1 MTQQT
6 PQAQATAPHLP
17 VIDLDA
23 YFRRIG
29 YTGERTATL
38 ETLRALQRLHTAAIP
53 FENLSPLL
61 GLPVLL
67 DLDSLQ
73 QKMVYGRRGGYC
85 FEQNRLLRHVLQT
98 LGFRVQ
104 GLAARVLWNVPD
116 GVVNAISHKLL
127 KVAVS
132 DEWYLAD
139 VGFGGLS
146 PTGPIKL
153 ELNTV
158 QATPHEPFRL
168 IEANEE
174 LVLQA
179 HVKDEWRPLYGFT
192 LREHLAPDYEM
203 FSWYLCHHPD
213 SYFRNN
219 LAVARSTSDRRY
231 GLRNTVFT
239 THWLNGISEQRQ
251 LTSVA
256 EICKVLDEVFW
267 ITVPP
272 TAHLDETLQR
282 LIDNAAGT

>member
-1 MTQQT
+1 MTQQ
-6 PQAQATAPHLP
+6 PQPQTTAPPPSEIH
-17 VIDLDA
+17 LDA

-29 YTGERTATL
+29 YTGEHRATL
-38 ETLRALQRLHTAAIP
+38 ETLQEIQRLHTATIP
-53 FENLSPLL
+53 FENLNPLL

-67 DLDSLQ
+67 DLESLQ

-85 FEQNRLLRHVLQT
+85 FEQNQLLRHVLLA

-104 GLAARVLWNVPD
+104 GLAARVLWNVPE
-116 GVVNAISHKLL
+116 GVVKAISHKLL
-127 KVAVS
+127 KVTVG
-132 DEWYLAD
+132 DDWYLAD

-168 IEANEE
+168 IEVNNE

-179 HVKDEWRPLYGFT
+179 QVKDEWRPLYGFT

-203 FSWYLCHHPD
+203 FSWYLCHHPE
-213 SYFRNN
+213 SYFRTN
-219 LAVARSTSDRRY
+219 LAVARSTADRRY

-239 THWLNGISEQRQ
+239 THHLGRESEQRNVA
-251 LTSVA
+251 SVA
-256 EICKVLDEVFW
+256 EIRAILDEIFW
-267 ITVPP
+267 ITLPE
-272 TAHLDETLQR
+272 TAHLDATLQR
-282 LIDNAAGT
+282 LIDEAIDVR